1 MNFLTLHFFTQ
12 VCVMFLLN
20 SATTMSVC
28 LSQVGVLI
36 KRHKQH
42 LMIEQILQF
51 SDAKD
56 HKIRPGSS
64 PVGAPN
70 AGGIG

>member
-1 MNFLTLHFFTQ
+1 
-12 VCVMFLLN
+12 MFLLN
-20 SATTMSVC
+20 SATTMSVCLSVC

-42 LMIEQILQF
+42 HMIEQILQF

-56 HKIRPGSS
+56 HKIRAGSS